1 MARRALALRA
11 APSRLQEPAG
21 SAHLPAGS
29 PRPARPDPWVVMA
42 GHDRRP
48 IGAPATAVQAELIRR
63 SCGTLGSLSGA
74 RERAV
79 RQSDHRTGLV
89 NPRDS
94 CGSPG
99 SRSPPSATPTPAS
112 QEPHRRAARPHAR
125 SQPPALAALTDA
137 RRARASRPLHA
148 CRPPGS
154 ARTQK
159 PRNARAG
166 AAATRGSGPE
176 EIKQLTRGLFRPLL
190 WEEVAAVEGTT
201 AQVRGAAA
209 PNLRNVVVCADPVV
223 APEELAFRR
232 IP

>member
-176 EIKQLTRGLFRPLL
+176 EIKQLTPRSL
-190 WEEVAAVEGTT
+190 
-201 AQVRGAAA
+201 QAA
-209 PNLRNVVVCADPVV
+209 PLGGSGRSRGHDSAGAGRGGPKSPQRRSLRRSRRGSRG
-223 APEELAFRR
+223 LAFRR